1 METGRTQKYK
11 KKKEGGSKS
20 LFNKKESVLT
30 GFVKKR
36 AVKIFVT
43 KFFTN
48 NESPFS
54 SHMIFALLMLICV
67 S

>member
-11 KKKEGGSKS
+11 KKKKGGSKS
-20 LFNKKESVLT
+20 LFNKTESVLT

-54 SHMIFALLMLICV
+54 
-67 S
+67 